1 MSKVIHAVLWLPL
14 FIMSA
19 CAVSQERL
27 PPEVTGFIQ
36 LLVRTGE
43 PTLAEHAK
51 FSGECG
57 GESELE
63 FELKECRSRGWDIYS
78 ESCVAFTRQRCH
90 AAEQE
95 SSLEL
100 NWLRERFSTVGK
112 SYRLIGVQSQS
123 ANIDLVEV
131 EIGNN
136 TFLLF
141 YDANSYPPGGLVV
154 AVSNVNGKKVTDYL
168 KTE

>member
-1 MSKVIHAVLWLPL
+1 
-14 FIMSA
+14 MSA
-19 CAVSQERL
+19 CAISQERL

-36 LLVRTGE
+36 LLVRTSE

-57 GESELE
+57 GEFELE

-78 ESCVAFTRQRCH
+78 ESCIAFTRQRCH

-95 SSLEL
+95 PSLAL

-112 SYRLIGVQSQS
+112 SYRLIDVQSQS
-123 ANIDLVEV
+123 ANIDLVGV
-131 EIGNN
+131 EIGGN

-141 YDANSYPPGGLVV
+141 YDAGSHPPGGLIVG
-154 AVSNVNGKKVTDYL
+154 VSRVNSKKVTDYQ
-168 KTE
+168 